1 MKSCL
6 HLTGLLCL
14 LLLPL
19 LGRAQEV
26 RISGRVV
33 DALTKEPLPST
44 SVSLLNAGVGSLT
57 DEFGRF
63 QLASSKPFQLDSV
76 RIVNLAY
83 ENYTELINID
93 YGNELLFE
101 IRRLNIKSTAKRD
114 TVFVCHLSSQ
124 NPERNVEAEML
135 AGIPS
140 HQYAFFIS
148 NETQKQFGKLRTIS
162 FYIGDKGLPMK
173 PFRIRVYKADGNYYS
188 PKTDL
193 LNENVFAVPTYVNQW
208 YTYNLKQY
216 NIAVPEEGYFVAL
229 EFVRPDNILS
239 QAVIENYVPTG
250 IMMRPAIKLKK
261 SIVWSYMPKSSWN
274 ICSKTNSLH
283 RFDAMIKV
291 EVNSV
296 E

>member
-1 MKSCL
+1 M
-6 HLTGLLCL
+6 
-14 LLLPL
+14 
-19 LGRAQEV
+19 
-26 RISGRVV
+26 
-33 DALTKEPLPST
+33 
-44 SVSLLNAGVGSLT
+44 
-57 DEFGRF
+57 
-63 QLASSKPFQLDSV
+63 
-76 RIVNLAY
+76 
-83 ENYTELINID
+83 
-93 YGNELLFE
+93 
-101 IRRLNIKSTAKRD
+101 
-114 TVFVCHLSSQ
+114 
-124 NPERNVEAEML
+124 
-135 AGIPS
+135 
-140 HQYAFFIS
+140 
-148 NETQKQFGKLRTIS
+148 QKQFGKLRTIS

-193 LNENVFAVPTYVNQW
+193 LNEKVFAMPTYANQW
-208 YTYNLKQY
+208 YTYDLKQY

-239 QAVIENYVPTG
+239 QAVIQNYVPTG

-261 SIVWSYMPKSSWN
+261 SIVWSYIPKSSWN